1 MKYEAEQVEMIEHAN
16 AITIHK
22 SQGSECQVV
31 IIPWLKAFYPMLK
44 RNIFYTGIT
53 RAKQRVYIVGE
64 WKAVCQAIHTDDT
77 GTRKT
82 MLAVK
87 IQQYYER
94 YRRQENRRISAT
106 ICNRAV

>member
-53 RAKQRVYIVGE
+53 RAKQRFILLGNGKPFVRQSTQMIRE
-64 WKAVCQAIHTDDT
+64 QKDDAGSKNT
-77 GTRKT
+77 TV
-82 MLAVK
+82 L
-87 IQQYYER
+87 
-94 YRRQENRRISAT
+94 
-106 ICNRAV
+106 

>member
-1 MKYEAEQVEMIEHAN
+1 MVKSFLSHAEAEHLLYGN
-16 AITIHK
+16 H
-22 SQGSECQVV
+22 QG
-31 IIPWLKAFYPMLK
+31 KTA
-44 RNIFYTGIT
+44 
-53 RAKQRVYIVGE
+53 VYIVGE

-87 IQQYYER
+87 IQQYCER
-94 YRRQENRRISAT
+94 YQRQENRRIPAT

>member
-1 MKYEAEQVEMIEHAN
+1 MVKSFLSHAEAEH
-16 AITIHK
+16 
-22 SQGSECQVV
+22 
-31 IIPWLKAFYPMLK
+31 L
-44 RNIFYTGIT
+44 YTGIT

-87 IQQYYER
+87 IQQYCER
-94 YRRQENRRISAT
+94 YQRQENRRIPAT
-106 ICNRAV
+106 IYNRAV